1 MNPVAPR
8 VARLLCM
15 DTSSQPVAA
24 PFRYNIVHMD
34 KTVTI
39 RHAGGATGVP
49 VGTPRAAVE
58 IHQDAVDGPL
68 LTTVTL
74 TATGSNNTYTSQTF
88 PLDFAGTH
96 RLFFVFGAV
105 PGGPTTGL
113 GNLNWVEF
121 SGPGAGVNP

>member
-1 MNPVAPR
+1 VFLAWIPAASPS
-8 VARLLCM
+8 LL
-15 DTSSQPVAA
+15 
-24 PFRYNIVHMD
+24 PFRYNIIHMD
-34 KTVTI
+34 KTVTFGY
-39 RHAGGATGVP
+39 AGGVAGVP
-49 VGTPRAAVE
+49 VGTSRPAGE

-74 TATGSNNTYTSQTF
+74 TATGSSNTYTSQTF

-105 PGGPTTGL
+105 AGGPATGL
-113 GNLNWVEF
+113 GNLDWVEF

>member
-1 MNPVAPR
+1 
-8 VARLLCM
+8 M
-15 DTSSQPVAA
+15 DQTVT
-24 PFRYNIVHMD
+24 FRY
-34 KTVTI
+34 
-39 RHAGGATGVP
+39 AGGGAGVP

-88 PLDFAGTH
+88 PLDFASTH
-96 RLFFVFGAV
+96 WLFFVFGAV

-113 GNLNWVEF
+113 GNLNRVEF